1 MKTNVLCKAFATAG
15 LAAVVFS
22 ACNKVETPETTTDSL
37 VAAKVLAGIQ
47 TKASGSTWDASD
59 AIGITT
65 TGNEKKDGKEYINV
79 KFTNDGAGTFN
90 GSSPIYFQN
99 KNDVTFTAYYPFTGT
114 EGNVPGTLGS
124 ITANTG
130 AANQTAVEQK
140 NIDFMWAETT
150 ANVTEPTVSFTGL
163 KAFTHKMSMLTLTF
177 VKGNDVA
184 LSDLSKYVL
193 KGLALNGT
201 FNTVEGMAL
210 ATGTANDLDIVLASV
225 PDAPTY
231 QASSLILFPQ
241 TISGGKVQLE
251 VTLNSQTYK
260 ADLALAELLS
270 GKNHTFNITVT
281 KTGIST
287 ASAAITDWTDE
298 PGTDA
303 EATM

>member
-22 ACNKVETPETTTDSL
+22 ACNKVETTVPTDSQ
-37 VAAKVLAGIQ
+37 VAAKIIAGIQ
-47 TKASGSTWDASD
+47 TKASGITWDDAD

-65 TGNEKKDGKEYINV
+65 TGNEKKDGKEYTNI
-79 KFTNDGAGTFN
+79 KFTHDGLGIFN

-177 VKGNDVA
+177 VKGNDVD

-231 QASSLILFPQ
+231 QAGSLILFPQ

>member
-65 TGNEKKDGKEYINV
+65 TNNKKKDGNEYTNV
-79 KFTNDGAGTFN
+79 KFTNDGTGIFN

-177 VKGNDVA
+177 VKGNDVD

-210 ATGTANDLDIVLASV
+210 ATGTANNLDIVLASV

-231 QASSLILFPQ
+231 QAGSLILFPQ

-260 ADLALAELLS
+260 AELSLAALAA
-270 GKNHTFNITVT
+270 GKNHTFNITVK

-287 ASAAITDWTDE
+287 ASAEITNWTDE
-298 PGTDA
+298 TPIDVD
-303 EATM
+303 ATM